1 MRVIMRAAIGV
12 TGASGCTTI
21 SAFWRAIRMKNLFEP
36 GRAAELT
43 ERLEQVRPDSPRLW
57 GKMTAPQAMAHCAIA
72 MEWAV
77 GDTVAPRMMIGRVIG
92 GLVRKMAVRN
102 DDPMKRNAPTAPDL
116 RVADERELATER
128 GRLIRLIDRFS
139 TGGPAACTTHP
150 HSFFGRMS
158 PDEWAVLMYKHV
170 DHHLRQF
177 GA

>member
-1 MRVIMRAAIGV
+1 MRVAFGV
-12 TGASGCTTI
+12 TARRDARPFRPPGEVIA
-21 SAFWRAIRMKNLFEP
+21 MKNLFEP
-36 GRAAELT
+36 AHAKELT
-43 ERLEQVRPDSPRLW
+43 ERLERVQPDSPRQW
-57 GKMTAPQAMAHCAIA
+57 GKMTVPQAMAHCAIA

-92 GLVRKMAVRN
+92 GLVGKMAVRN

-116 RVADERELATER
+116 RVAGERELATER
-128 GRLIRLIDRFS
+128 ARLIRLIDRFCA
-139 TGGPAACTTHP
+139 GGAERCTTHP